1 MSATVIDAFLVT
13 LGLDGTQFKRGMSDA
28 EKERKRLADAST
40 RSNRDRE
47 TQERTL
53 ANNQLRRQR
62 QHEAGTKST
71 IEGFRKIRNELLTLA
86 AVFTAGVGIK
96 DFISETI
103 NGAVNTGYLAANL
116 KMTTREITAYQRASE
131 RAGGTAG
138 GMIAQLKE
146 SQETLAQF
154 KSGMGANEG
163 LQSFFRWGG
172 NAAEL
177 KDGNS
182 YLMDRARI
190 VHDMFKVDPSKAA
203 LIAKSMGISDDQ
215 FNLIKQGPVA
225 MQALIKEQMKY
236 AAVTEADAKA
246 AEKLKIKMLDLR
258 DSLQMTA
265 TRIILDLAPTL
276 TVLFAK
282 LEQGAKWVADHKDD
296 IAVWVARSIVAVE
309 KFLVLADKFANAVGG
324 WGTVLAGIVAA
335 PIVMALGSIASAI
348 AGIVTAGAGIPA
360 LVAGLGVLATYGGYK
375 GMKALDKA
383 IGNGTNRDRRMH
395 ADVMRGGTGMGVG
408 SDLTK
413 EEMKAEAARQRAGG
427 TSRTTWS
434 GTIKPMAGAA
444 GNGDIMSKLMAAG
457 WTREQAAGIAASFM
471 QESSMDPASKN
482 ATSGAYGIGQWLG
495 SRVGDFK
502 SFSGKDLKGSSMDD
516 QLAFFNHEVGPKGK
530 EARAGRLLHAATTAE
545 EAARIHSEAYE
556 RPGDDEANVGR
567 RQRLARQFALAGR
580 VGNAQAAGAMP
591 AGAGASVA
599 GIGSKSSTN
608 TNSTNIEKIEIH
620 TQATDAQGIAA
631 ALRPAVEKYTFA
643 AQANSGMH

>member
-1 MSATVIDAFLVT
+1 MSGTVIDAFLVT

-53 ANNQLRRQR
+53 ANNQQRRQR
-62 QHEAGTKST
+62 QHEAGTKAT
-71 IEGFRKIRNELLTLA
+71 IEGFRKVRNELLMLA

-103 NGAVNTGYLAANL
+103 NSAVNTGYLAANL
-116 KMTTREITAYQRASE
+116 NKTTKEIVAYQRASE

-172 NAAEL
+172 NASEL

-190 VHDMFKVDPSKAA
+190 VHDMFKVDPAKAA
-203 LIAKSMGISDDQ
+203 LVAKSMGISEDQ
-215 FNLIKQGPVA
+215 FNLVKQGPAA

-236 AAVTEADAKA
+236 TAVTEADAA
-246 AEKLKIKMLDLR
+246 AALKLKNQMMDLR

-276 TVLFAK
+276 TILFAK

-296 IAVWVARSIVAVE
+296 IASWIGKAIVAVE
-309 KFLVLADKFANAVGG
+309 KFLIVADKFAAAVGG
-324 WGTVLAGIVAA
+324 WSNVLMGLVAIPIVTALGSIAAAIAGIVAA
-335 PIVMALGSIASAI
+335 
-348 AGIVTAGAGIPA
+348 GAGVPA
-360 LVAGLGVLATYGGYK
+360 LVAGLTVLG
-375 GMKALDKA
+375 A
-383 IGNGTNRDRRMH
+383 IGVVKARD
-395 ADVMRGGTGMGVG
+395 AIVG
-408 SDLTK
+408 KGKL
-413 EEMKAEAARQRAGG
+413 ANAAANAGG
-427 TSRTTWS
+427 RMGQAGGGIGGAIVGTLLGAYVGRNKDQRSRQSFS
-434 GTIKPMAGAA
+434 GKITGAPAAA
-444 GNGDIMSKLMAAG
+444 GSNDIMGKLMAQG
-457 WTREQAAGIAASFM
+457 WSREQAAGIAASFM
-471 QESSMDPASKN
+471 QESGMDPSAKN

-502 SFSGKDLKGSSMDD
+502 AFSGKDLKGSTMDE
-516 QLAFFNHEVGPKGK
+516 QLAFFNHEVGPDGK
-530 EARAGRLLHAATTAE
+530 EQRAGRLLRSARTAE
-545 EAARIHSEAYE
+545 DAARIHSEAYE
-556 RPGDDEANVGR
+556 RPGDDEANIGR
-567 RQRLARQFALAGR
+567 RQRLARQYAASGR
-580 VGNAQAAGAMP
+580 VGNAMAAGAMP
-591 AGAGASVA
+591 SGALASAAGGVT
-599 GIGSKSSTN
+599 KSSTS

-620 TQATDAQGIAA
+620 TQATDAAGIASA
-631 ALRPAVEKYTFA
+631 MRPAVEKYTFA
-643 AQANSGMH
+643 TQANSGMQ